1 MGIKY
6 QIAFI
11 LTTLWRNRTTST
23 RPYPLSIPWESVGGC
38 MVERKSI
45 QEFPALAGSIWL
57 KQRGMQERNSASPRS
72 S

>member
-1 MGIKY
+1 MGIKH
-6 QIAFI
+6 QIAFT
-11 LTTLWRNRTTST
+11 LTTLRRNRTTCMG
-23 RPYPLSIPWESVGGC
+23 PYPLSIPWEGGV